1 MGRRSVRNRRTN
13 YQFNSYKKMK
23 KIIIGGVA
31 VIAVIFVA
39 IGFGFSFFA
48 SSKVDEILT
57 QPIKAEG
64 VRFQSGS
71 VETSIGFLNTRKILR
86 NSKLTL
92 KEVTF
97 DLPEIS
103 INVDIS
109 QARINIPNVEG
120 ELPDGIRLKG
130 TGAVLSA
137 PISSNADSFR
147 IDFEMTNLVASADGI
162 QASARLIKGDVI
174 KGDKSLYFNNLE
186 FIISELEWNATNP
199 GSGGIENLIYKE
211 KLALVAGKINSEVF
225 LSANKFHHQEGTK
238 EETFESA
245 EVQAKYSAKSKDSS
259 LNTPFI
265 LQEINKNGFENV
277 LQKYQLELING
288 NIVIRKLKTDD
299 FSLGTLS
306 YHEIVDRGEG
316 KHKADLKIEI
326 EDIDTPNF
334 KSRLSNLHTKLQV
347 ETSTSLPT
355 TLILLEEISKSK
367 YSDFTRNRKPD
378 VELLKVKSQ
387 DGIFSERGNKKFSY
401 SSIDADITRFLQED
415 VAKAN
420 INIML
425 QDIYILS
432 RAGILQIGQ
441 AGFGQKTS
449 IPQKSFNKLYTLDE
463 KLSEDEAVE
472 LFFEL
477 IEQFHFAPKISL
489 RKVELKL
496 PNNEDKGIILKELSA
511 LADLNFDKGNG
522 DVLVELK
529 TSVSKLLNLR
539 SVGSPIGFDDLTLRL
554 KISLSKIAL
563 SAWKEGIQKSIKE
576 KKENPALDKAIQGMI
591 KLQPELVFEIEGG
604 QENLNVLMASLSF
617 KLDRGTP
624 KPIRFKKFTRDP
636 LGNSKNIFYQHGS
649 TNIKVDIRDRKTF
662 ISMID
667 KSLQQPGLTEIYLS
681 ENERFFELDENS
693 LKMDLLIRGDEV
705 MLNGKNSEE
714 LSNMNEMFIKN

>member
-1 MGRRSVRNRRTN
+1 
-13 YQFNSYKKMK
+13 MK

-57 QPIKAEG
+57 QSIKAEG

-387 DGIFSERGNKKFSY
+387 DGIFSE
-401 SSIDADITRFLQED
+401 SI
-415 VAKAN
+415 
-420 INIML
+420 
-425 QDIYILS
+425 
-432 RAGILQIGQ
+432 
-441 AGFGQKTS
+441 
-449 IPQKSFNKLYTLDE
+449 
-463 KLSEDEAVE
+463 
-472 LFFEL
+472 
-477 IEQFHFAPKISL
+477 
-489 RKVELKL
+489 
-496 PNNEDKGIILKELSA
+496 
-511 LADLNFDKGNG
+511 
-522 DVLVELK
+522 
-529 TSVSKLLNLR
+529 
-539 SVGSPIGFDDLTLRL
+539 
-554 KISLSKIAL
+554 
-563 SAWKEGIQKSIKE
+563 
-576 KKENPALDKAIQGMI
+576 
-591 KLQPELVFEIEGG
+591 
-604 QENLNVLMASLSF
+604 
-617 KLDRGTP
+617 
-624 KPIRFKKFTRDP
+624 
-636 LGNSKNIFYQHGS
+636 
-649 TNIKVDIRDRKTF
+649 
-662 ISMID
+662 
-667 KSLQQPGLTEIYLS
+667 
-681 ENERFFELDENS
+681 
-693 LKMDLLIRGDEV
+693 
-705 MLNGKNSEE
+705 
-714 LSNMNEMFIKN
+714 